1 MSNYCPEIYK
11 GLFVDRWN
19 DDNIR
24 VAPCCQAPLEQ
35 TPTKDFNF
43 ATNSYLHG
51 LREQFDQ
58 GKQKFSQRKEE
69 LRALFLKIATFFGY

>member
-58 GKQKFSQRKEE
+58 GKQKFSQNS
-69 LRALFLKIATFFGY
+69 